1 MVQYHTVFP
10 KNLILILY
18 ISEVWEHNPVLKW
31 ICKNENFKD
40 PEVIFDSLDIEP
52 STEEIFSSL
61 DSIIGE
67 YFNNASLE
75 DFLDSVEGLM
85 VRRERN
91 RILEKLIE
99 NSLEHKNEYR
109 ELASKAIKFCREQNY
124 WNEIEVARAFCVS
137 FFKNIFNPHLI

>member
-1 MVQYHTVFP
+1 MYIFVHVGVNVF
-10 KNLILILY
+10 
-18 ISEVWEHNPVLKW
+18 KW
-31 ICKNENFKD
+31 IISKNENFKD

-137 FFKNIFNPHLI
+137 FSIYLLTPTQSVFEI